1 MNTCEIEQIARSILD
16 RPRSASTIAQYER
29 LYARL
34 DGRHWLAYV
43 VCHDSSRSTAYQAK
57 AAYQYGTA
65 RKILSLL
72 EVAASASLRRDHTGA
87 DIAHDKA
94 AALAT
99 ELADADYDHINRLN
113 PHHAAAYR
121 APCRKPKGKG
131 SKRHTVRPLPEDW
144 RERLRQAAA
153 GRDRLAV
160 AVLAT
165 TGARPAELA
174 MGIDVEADEES
185 VRVSIPGAKTGQGHG
200 QEWRR
205 FRLYGRLANLLANE
219 VLHEDVNAA
228 TVTISGSSQEAFR
241 KRFGTAVKRAG
252 LPAKVTAYTCRHA
265 FAAALKA
272 SGTPID
278 ELAKALGHA
287 VNRTQSLYGH
297 AYQSDRRGGRVI
309 DSVES
314 AQTVRDTAS
323 MPPGSAPAQSYRLN

>member
-1 MNTCEIEQIARSILD
+1 MDTLDVEAVARSILD

-34 DGRHWLAYV
+34 DGGHWLTYA
-43 VCHDSSRSTAYQAK
+43 VCHDSSRSAAYRLK
-57 AAYQYGTA
+57 AAYQYGTG
-65 RKILSLL
+65 RQILSLL
-72 EVAASASLRRDHTGA
+72 AVAASAALRQDHTAA
-87 DIAHDKA
+87 DIARQDA

-99 ELADADYDHINRLN
+99 ELADADYNHINRLD

-121 APCRKPKGKG
+121 APCRKPKKR
-131 SKRHTVRPLPEDW
+131 SKRHTVRSLPEDW
-144 RERLRQAAA
+144 RERLMQAAA

-174 MGIDVEADEES
+174 KGIDVEVDEES
-185 VRVSIPGAKTGQGHG
+185 VHVLVRGAKTGQGHG

-219 VLHEDVNAA
+219 VLHEDVSAA
-228 TVTISGSSQEAFR
+228 TVTISGSQEAFR
-241 KRFGTAVKRAG
+241 KRIGTTIKRAG
-252 LPAKVTAYTCRHA
+252 LPAHVTAYTCRHA
-265 FAAALKA
+265 FAAELKA
-272 SGTPID
+272 SGMSKD
-278 ELAKALGHA
+278 ELARALGHA

-297 AYQSDRRGGRVI
+297 ALQSGRRGTRVI

-314 AQTVRDTAS
+314 AQAVRDTAS
-323 MPPGSAPAQSYRLN
+323 MPPGSAPSQGHRLS